1 MENFNLSGFASQLN
15 TDGAQFDHQTGAVV
29 VRPGIAVA
37 FAEVDGQAAQIAA
50 RAIKATAKLA
60 AAVDRLAG
68 DPLLSPLGREESAKQ
83 PAAAAEGEF
92 AAAEEEAA
100 RLRAAVEAKLGEA
113 LAPQPLGNDQRADL
127 AADREIRDV
136 LRTMPPDE
144 AREAAKTDPRVA
156 LAIVRGPRIGIR
168 RDVIEVAESTRLQ
181 TLRNDAAFKAT
192 EQAVQQARQAQTI
205 IGQARNA
212 ARQVA
217 AKVRA

>member
-1 MENFNLSGFASQLN
+1 MDNFNLSGFASQLTN
-15 TDGAQFDHQTGAVV
+15 DGAKFDPTTGAVV

-50 RAIKATAKLA
+50 RAIRAAAKLA

-68 DPLLSPLGREESAKQ
+68 DPLLSKLGQEEAARA
-83 PAAAAEGEF
+83 PAAAAESEF
-92 AAAEEEAA
+92 STAEEEAA
-100 RLRAAVEAKLGEA
+100 RLRAAVEGKLREA
-113 LAPQPLGNDQRADL
+113 LAPQPLANDQHADL

-144 AREAAKTDPRVA
+144 AREAAQADQRVA
-156 LAIVRGPRIGIR
+156 LAVLRGPRVGIR
-168 RDVIEVAESTRLQ
+168 ADVIAVAEGARLQ
-181 TLRNDAAFKAT
+181 ALRNDSTFKAT
-192 EQAVQQARQAQTI
+192 EQAVQQSRQAQAI